1 MITFIKKTYWLY
13 NKAKISLQVHKYPLR
28 IVNYKVIMV
37 IKLPNLFNP
46 LLEIFKGPRYDMSRP
61 SDAVVTTHASK
72 FKWNRHTKHTH

>member
-46 LLEIFKGPRYDMSRP
+46 LLEIFKSPP
-61 SDAVVTTHASK
+61 
-72 FKWNRHTKHTH
+72 